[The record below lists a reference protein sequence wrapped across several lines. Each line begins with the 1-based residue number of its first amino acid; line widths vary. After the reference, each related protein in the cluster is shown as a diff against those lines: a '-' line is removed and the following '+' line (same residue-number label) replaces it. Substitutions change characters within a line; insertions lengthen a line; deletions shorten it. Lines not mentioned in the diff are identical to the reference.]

1 METKQAIDILVQVAH
16 LAQKGGL
23 LQLADAVAVAKA
35 INALAPKEEVIEEQ
49 KRITFGM
56 KYINYFFASLILL
69 FVPIYGL
76 LIAVGSAII
85 LDTFTGIFKSIKLNG
100 LESIRSRKLSNVIS
114 KMALYEICIIFLFLI
129 DKFVLNEFV
138 KHAFGF
144 DFMFTKICAILLIF
158 VELVSIKEN
167 IEETFKIDI
176 WQLLKK
182 AFNRAKEIKADI
194 NEIKR

>member
-1 METKQAIDILVQVAH
+1 
-16 LAQKGGL
+16 
-23 LQLADAVAVAKA
+23 
-35 INALAPKEEVIEEQ
+35 
-49 KRITFGM
+49 M
-56 KYINYFFASLILL
+56 KYLNYIFASLILL

-76 LIAVGSAII
+76 LVAVGSAII

-100 LESIRSRKLSNVIS
+100 LKSIRSRKLSNVIS
-114 KMALYEICIIFLFLI
+114 KMALYEICIIFLFVI
-129 DKFVLNEFV
+129 DKYVLNEFI

-167 IEETFKIDI
+167 IEETFKVDI
-176 WQLLKK
+176 WKMLKE
-182 AFNRAKEIKADI
+182 AFNRAKELKSDL

>member
-1 METKQAIDILVQVAH
+1 
-16 LAQKGGL
+16 
-23 LQLADAVAVAKA
+23 
-35 INALAPKEEVIEEQ
+35 
-49 KRITFGM
+49 M

-85 LDTFTGIFKSIKLNG
+85 LDTFTGIFKSIKLEG
-100 LESIRSRKLSNVIS
+100 LQSIRSRKLSNVIS
-114 KMALYEICIIFLFLI
+114 KMALYEICIVFLFLI

-167 IEETFKIDI
+167 IEASFKVDSC
-176 WQLLKK
+176 QLLKT
-182 AFNRAKEIKADI
+182 AFNRAKEIKADF

>member
-1 METKQAIDILVQVAH
+1 
-16 LAQKGGL
+16 
-23 LQLADAVAVAKA
+23 
-35 INALAPKEEVIEEQ
+35 
-49 KRITFGM
+49 M
-56 KYINYFFASLILL
+56 KYLNYIFASLILL

-100 LESIRSRKLSNVIS
+100 WKSIRSRKLSNIIS
-114 KMALYEICIIFLFLI
+114 KMALYEICIVFLYLI
-129 DKFVLNEFV
+129 DNFVLNEFI
-138 KHAFGF
+138 KSAFGF

-167 IEETFKIDI
+167 IEVSFDVDI

-182 AFNRAKEIKADI
+182 SFNRAKEIKGDLD
-194 NEIKR
+194 EITK

>member
-1 METKQAIDILVQVAH
+1 
-16 LAQKGGL
+16 
-23 LQLADAVAVAKA
+23 
-35 INALAPKEEVIEEQ
+35 
-49 KRITFGM
+49 M
-56 KYINYFFASLILL
+56 KYLNYIFTSLILL

-100 LESIRSRKLSNVIS
+100 WKSIRSRKLSNIIS
-114 KMALYEICIIFLFLI
+114 KMALYEICIVFLYLI
-129 DKFVLNEFV
+129 DNYVLNEFI
-138 KHAFGF
+138 KSAFGF

-167 IEETFKIDI
+167 IEETFKVDI

-182 AFNRAKEIKADI
+182 SFNRAKEIKGDLD
-194 NEIKR
+194 EITK

>member
-1 METKQAIDILVQVAH
+1 V
-16 LAQKGGL
+16 
-23 LQLADAVAVAKA
+23 
-35 INALAPKEEVIEEQ
+35 
-49 KRITFGM
+49 
-56 KYINYFFASLILL
+56 KYINYIFTSLILL

-76 LIAVGSAII
+76 LIAVGSAIV

-100 LESIRSRKLSNVIS
+100 WKSIRSRKLSNIIS
-114 KMALYEICIIFLFLI
+114 KMALYEICIVFLFLI
-129 DKFVLNEFV
+129 DNFVLNEFV
-138 KHAFGF
+138 KSAFGF

-182 AFNRAKEIKADI
+182 SFNRAKEIKSDI
-194 NEIKR
+194 NDITN